1 MGLWALPGGRVDD
14 GESLF
19 AGAMREL
26 KEETGITE
34 ASLLPDPVD
43 TKVISIDGRP
53 GWKLHVFA
61 GYQVGTKEPMALTDA
76 ADAAFCS
83 TGHLST
89 LSIVD
94 GLEVT
99 VMKAMRALAET
110 IDL

>member
-26 KEETGITE
+26 EEETGIIE

-43 TKVISIDGRP
+43 TKVIPIEGRP

-61 GYQVGTKEPMALTDA
+61 GYQVGKKEPMALTDA
-76 ADAAFCS
+76 VDAAFCS
-83 TGHLST
+83 TGQLST
-89 LSIVD
+89 LPIVD
-94 GLEVT
+94 GLEGT
-99 VMKAMRALAET
+99 VRKAMRAVGET
-110 IDL
+110 TDL